1 MRGLG
6 SDNVD
11 HRLRQRDFR
20 DDSFAALF
28 PGTELPVDRIQSA
41 ASVLLVGC
49 HLRKE
54 LPLVALRVRE
64 LCRMGGQVAAL
75 NSMDYEQNF
84 PLTESLVVAPSTL
97 PAALARIAIACVGQV
112 EVPKE
117 LRQWAELIPDSEDFA
132 RTAKMLSEVEGEV
145 VVVLGQIAAQH
156 REASVLR
163 TIASWLAQQTG
174 IRLAFLPEANGAA
187 AWIAGC
193 IPHRQANGEEVQEPG
208 LNVSQMLSGQLSA
221 YLLFGLEPTM
231 DLAAAGSLVSVLS
244 DACLLYTSDAADE

>member
-1 MRGLG
+1 MRAASPTATLEEFFLLQQLMRGLG

-54 LPLVALRVRE
+54 LPLVALRVRK

-75 NSMDYEQNF
+75 NSMHYEQNF

-112 EVPKE
+112 EVPEE

-132 RTAKMLSEVEGEV
+132 RTAKMLSEVEGE
-145 VVVLGQIAAQH
+145 AA
-156 REASVLR
+156 
-163 TIASWLAQQTG
+163 
-174 IRLAFLPEANGAA
+174 
-187 AWIAGC
+187 
-193 IPHRQANGEEVQEPG
+193 G
-208 LNVSQMLSGQLSA
+208 LN
-221 YLLFGLEPTM
+221 EK
-231 DLAAAGSLVSVLS
+231 S
-244 DACLLYTSDAADE
+244 DARPFL